1 MFFKLFFLFALIP
14 VIELAILIKVG
25 SHIGVGY
32 TLLLVISTAVVG
44 AYLVR
49 LEGFNIMQRFQRNMS
64 EGVFPAEEI
73 FDGAMVLVSGALLL
87 TPGLMTDVT
96 GFLLVFPPS
105 RRIIKGYLKT
115 IVKSKTQTI
124 TIDPGDFTSGR

>member
-1 MFFKLFFLFALIP
+1 MFFKLFILFALIP

-32 TLLLVISTAVVG
+32 TLLLVIGTAIVG

-49 LEGFNIMQRFQRNMS
+49 LEGFNIMGRFQRNVN
-64 EGVFPAEEI
+64 EGIFPTEEI

-87 TPGLMTDVT
+87 TPGLLTDIT

-105 RRIIKGYLKT
+105 RGVIKGYLKKY
-115 IVKSKTQTI
+115 IKAHSKTI
-124 TIDPGDFTSGR
+124 TIDPGDFKSG

>member
-25 SHIGVGY
+25 SFIGVGY
-32 TLLLVISTAVVG
+32 TILLVIGTAMIG

-49 LEGFNIMQRFQRNMS
+49 LEGFNIMTRFQKNMS
-64 EGVFPAEEI
+64 EGIFPAEEI

-87 TPGLMTDVT
+87 TPGLVTDIV
-96 GFLLVFPPS
+96 GFLLVFGPS
-105 RRIIKGYLKT
+105 RGVIKGYLKGYVRART
-115 IVKSKTQTI
+115 KTF
-124 TIDPGDFTSGR
+124 TIDPGDFRKG

>member
-1 MFFKLFFLFALIP
+1 LFFKLFILFALIP

-32 TLLLVISTAVVG
+32 TLLLVIGTAIVG

-49 LEGFNIMQRFQRNMS
+49 LEGFNIMQRFQRNVN
-64 EGVFPAEEI
+64 EGIFPAEEI
-73 FDGAMVLVSGALLL
+73 FDGAMILVSGALLL
-87 TPGLMTDVT
+87 TPGLVTDIT

-105 RRIIKGYLKT
+105 RKIIKGYLKT
-115 IVKSKTQTI
+115 FVKARTQTI
-124 TIDPGDFTSGR
+124 TIDPGNFKSD

>member
-1 MFFKLFFLFALIP
+1 MFFKLFILFAIIP

-25 SHIGVGY
+25 SIIGVGY
-32 TLLLVISTAVVG
+32 TILLVIGTAMIG

-49 LEGFNIMQRFQRNMS
+49 LEGLNIMLRFQKNMS
-64 EGVFPAEEI
+64 EGIFPAEEI

-96 GFLLVFPPS
+96 GFALVFPPS
-105 RRIIKGYLKT
+105 RKVIKGYLKSF
-115 IVKSKTQTI
+115 VKSRTRTI
-124 TIDPGDFTSGR
+124 TIDPADFTRD

>member
-25 SHIGVGY
+25 SFIGIGY
-32 TLLLVISTAVVG
+32 TILLVIGTALVG

-49 LEGFNIMQRFQRNMS
+49 LEGFNIMTRFQRNMS
-64 EGVFPAEEI
+64 EGRFPAEEI

-87 TPGLMTDVT
+87 TPGLVTDLF

-105 RRIIKGYLKT
+105 RGVIKGYLKKYVRART
-115 IVKSKTQTI
+115 NTI
-124 TIDPGDFTSGR
+124 TIEPGDFRRD

>member
-25 SHIGVGY
+25 SSIGVGY
-32 TLLLVISTAVVG
+32 TILLVLGTAMVG

-49 LEGFNIMQRFQRNMS
+49 LEGLNIMLRFQKNMS
-64 EGVFPAEEI
+64 EGIFPTEEI
-73 FDGAMVLVSGALLL
+73 FDGAMILVSGALLL
-87 TPGLMTDVT
+87 TPGLVTDLT

-105 RRIIKGYLKT
+105 RKIIKGYVKKFVQARTKT
-115 IVKSKTQTI
+115 ITL
-124 TIDPGDFTSGR
+124 DPGDFRRG